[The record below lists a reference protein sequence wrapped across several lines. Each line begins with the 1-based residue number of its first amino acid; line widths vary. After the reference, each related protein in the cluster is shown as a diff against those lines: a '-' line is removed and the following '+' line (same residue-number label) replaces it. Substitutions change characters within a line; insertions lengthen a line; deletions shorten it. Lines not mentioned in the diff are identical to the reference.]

1 VFLSV
6 YRGAYADSANRE
18 EGEECR
24 ARAEALW
31 RIVRRWNPRS
41 ASGDVDKALDNLR
54 KELDELST
62 NLEKEQSEAYDARQV
77 IGDVIARHEQEWQ
90 DLREELMMRTKDTR
104 ELARIDKLVREAKQ
118 KISEF
123 G

>member
-1 VFLSV
+1 M